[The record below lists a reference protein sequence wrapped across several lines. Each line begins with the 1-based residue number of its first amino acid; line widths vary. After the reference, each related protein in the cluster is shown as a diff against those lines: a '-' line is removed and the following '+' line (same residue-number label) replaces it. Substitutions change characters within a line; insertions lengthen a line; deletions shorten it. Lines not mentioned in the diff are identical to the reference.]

1 MTVMKEESIGSSLE
15 DWLKDE
21 GLLED
26 ARDVARKRVIA
37 GQLSEAMTAQG
48 ISKAEMARRLETS
61 RSHLDRILDP
71 EAHYIQLCTLERMA
85 QILGKR
91 LCVKLVDAESAVEDY
106 EPA

>member
-1 MTVMKEESIGSSLE
+1 MKDENIGSSLE
-15 DWLKDE
+15 GWLKEE
-21 GLLED
+21 GLLEN
-26 ARDVARKRVIA
+26 ARDVARKRIIA
-37 GQLSEAMTAQG
+37 WQLSEEIKAQG

-71 EAHYIQLCTLERMA
+71 QAHDIQFGTLERMA

-91 LCVKLVDAESAVEDY
+91 LSVQLVDEDSDIEDY